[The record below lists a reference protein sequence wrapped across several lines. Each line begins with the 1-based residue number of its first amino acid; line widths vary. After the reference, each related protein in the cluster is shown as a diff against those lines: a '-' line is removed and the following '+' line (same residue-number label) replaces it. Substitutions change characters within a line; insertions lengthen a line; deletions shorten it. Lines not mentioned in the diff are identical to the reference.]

1 MYFITSSFFFRFGDA
16 NITGGNSPKKDLALM
31 GTSFWKTVE
40 NGAEKLAL
48 VLETYLNLV
57 NFLSFRVWSN

>member
-1 MYFITSSFFFRFGDA
+1 
-16 NITGGNSPKKDLALM
+16 LM